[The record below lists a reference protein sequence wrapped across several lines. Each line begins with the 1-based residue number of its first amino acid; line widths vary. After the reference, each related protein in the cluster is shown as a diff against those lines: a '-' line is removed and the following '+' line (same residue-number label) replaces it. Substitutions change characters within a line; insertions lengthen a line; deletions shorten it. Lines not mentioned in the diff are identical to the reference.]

1 MMKVIEGDQNPV
13 CDEVATSDISG
24 TTFEAYAARVKDE
37 VEVHVPGHP

>member
-1 MMKVIEGDQNPV
+1 MMKAIDGDQNPV

-37 VEVHVPGHP
+37 VEVHVPGNL